1 MICPKCGTEV
11 KDNIKYCTSCG
22 YSFNMEKVFA
32 NHENLELQVL
42 IKFGIIALFVG
53 IIFLFLKV

>member
-22 YSFNMEKVFA
+22 YSFNMQKAFR
-32 NHENLELQVL
+32 HENLELQVL